1 MIKKRQ
7 FNFPIRRRLYPALP
21 YESKE
26 PDAFASGSFSSLAQD
41 SDVGR
46 LRAFRALLDD
56 ELDLLAFLQVTEP
69 VALDGGEMDENVR
82 STLTGDKAEAL
93 VAIEPLDGTI
103 DTFRHCLPPL
113 AKLQLGVL
121 FVPSGQNKTT
131 HGMNRELPLFLVP
144 T

>member
-1 MIKKRQ
+1 MNQKSLTLSHQ
-7 FNFPIRRRLYPALP
+7 AL
-21 YESKE
+21 
-26 PDAFASGSFSSLAQD
+26 FSLAQD
-41 SDVGR
+41 GDVAR
-46 LRAFRALLDD
+46 LRAFGALLDD

-93 VAIEPLDGTI
+93 VTIEPLDGTI

-131 HGMNRELPLFLVP
+131 HGMNRELSLFLVP